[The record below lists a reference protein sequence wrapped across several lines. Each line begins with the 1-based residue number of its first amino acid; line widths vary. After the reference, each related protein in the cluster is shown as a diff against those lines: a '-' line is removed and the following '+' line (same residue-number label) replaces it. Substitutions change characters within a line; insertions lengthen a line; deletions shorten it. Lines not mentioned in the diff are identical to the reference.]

1 MKKLLFVFSVVLL
14 LTACG
19 NSNQGELVGVR
30 KSNKTFNQPDPYG
43 MVFVPQGNYTM
54 GVGSEDIT
62 GSYMNEPKTVS
73 VSAFFMDETEITNN
87 EYRQFVYW
95 VRDSIARRILA
106 DNFPDKYAITESK
119 SGEVYDPPRL
129 NWKEKID
136 WNSKEQDVREAL
148 EPMYLP
154 EHERYFRRKE
164 IDTRKLYYSYYWFDM
179 VAAARKDFADDKL
192 VENDYSLGEA
202 DAGINVDRKGAWSN
216 RKQGYSD
223 RSVYARAEVINV
235 YPDTLCWI
243 HDYSYSFNDPMTE
256 KYFWHPAYD
265 NYPVVGVTWQQAR
278 AFCVWRTELL
288 NAYLRTRKDVD
299 LSEFRLPTEA
309 EWEWAARGGKM
320 LNPYPWGGP
329 NASNAKGCF
338 MANFKPRRG
347 NYLADGGL
355 RTLVVGCYPPNGW
368 GLYDMAGNVS
378 EWTNSAYDP
387 NSYNFTWDMNPNY
400 TYNAKAD
407 DPAVMKR
414 KVVRGGSWKDVSY
427 YLQVTT
433 RDYQYQDS
441 ANCYTGF
448 RCIQPYLGR
457 NKGDNPRLSRVYR

>member
-1 MKKLLFVFSVVLL
+1 
-14 LTACG
+14 
-19 NSNQGELVGVR
+19 
-30 KSNKTFNQPDPYG
+30 
-43 MVFVPQGNYTM
+43 
-54 GVGSEDIT
+54 
-62 GSYMNEPKTVS
+62 
-73 VSAFFMDETEITNN
+73 
-87 EYRQFVYW
+87 
-95 VRDSIARRILA
+95 
-106 DNFPDKYAITESK
+106 
-119 SGEVYDPPRL
+119 
-129 NWKEKID
+129 
-136 WNSKEQDVREAL
+136 
-148 EPMYLP
+148 
-154 EHERYFRRKE
+154 
-164 IDTRKLYYSYYWFDM
+164 M
-179 VAAARKDFADDKL
+179 VAAAKKDFSNEKL
-192 VENDYSLGEA
+192 VDNDYSLGDA
-202 DAGINVDRKGAWSN
+202 DANIDVDRKGAWSN

-243 HDYSYSFNDPMTE
+243 HDYAYSFNDPMTE

-288 NAYLRTRKDVD
+288 NAYLRSRKDVD
-299 LSEFRLPTEA
+299 LSEFRLPTET
-309 EWEWAARGGKM
+309 EWEWAARGGHM

-368 GLYDMAGNVS
+368 GLYDMAGNVA
-378 EWTNSAYDP
+378 EWTNSDYDP
-387 NSYNFTWDMNPNY
+387 NSYNFTWDMNPND

-407 DPAVMKR
+407 DPPVMKR

-457 NKGDNPRLSRVYR
+457 NKGDNPRMSRVYR